1 MPRPVRVG
9 RFVVASVV
17 GHGLA
22 AATVA
27 VAPTLWP
34 WVVGAVVVDHAALVL
49 GGLLPRSS
57 LLAPTR
63 VRLPA
68 AAAARGEVALTFDDG
83 PDPEVTPEVL
93 RLLAAAGARATFFP
107 IGRMAATHP
116 DLLRLVVEAGH
127 DLGNH
132 TWSHPGH
139 FWFLSPSALGR
150 EIDRAQEVASAA
162 GSTPR
167 WFRAPAGIRSPWLE
181 PVLAARG
188 LRLCAWTRRGFDTVR
203 TDAAAV
209 ARHLV
214 GDLAAGDILLL
225 HDGSGARTAA
235 GRPVVLE
242 VLPRVLEAVAA
253 AGLKPVGLSAR
264 NDQP

>member
-1 MPRPVRVG
+1 
-9 RFVVASVV
+9 VAAAAV
-17 GHGLA
+17 LA
-22 AATVA
+22 APA
-27 VAPTLWP
+27 LWP
-34 WVVGAVVVDHAALVL
+34 WVVGALVADHAVLVL

-63 VRLPA
+63 IRLPA
-68 AAAARGEVALTFDDG
+68 AAVARGEVALTFDDG
-83 PDPEVTPEVL
+83 PDPEVTPVVL
-93 RLLAAAGARATFFP
+93 RQLAAAGARATFFP
-107 IGRMAATHP
+107 IGRRAAAHP
-116 DLLRLVVEAGH
+116 DLLRDVVDAGH

-132 TWSHPGH
+132 TWSHPNH
-139 FWFLSPSALGR
+139 FWFLPLSALGR

-188 LRLCAWTRRGFDTVR
+188 LGLCAWTRRGFDTVR

-209 ARHLV
+209 AQRLV
-214 GDLAAGDILLL
+214 SDLAAGDILLL
-225 HDGSGARTAA
+225 HDGSGARTAT

-242 VLPRVLEAVAA
+242 VLPRVLEAIGA
-253 AGLKPVGLSAR
+253 AGLTPVGLSAR
-264 NDQP
+264 NDEP